1 MYFNIVL
8 VLPIKFL
15 RENIKNVKEM
25 LIATEYKRK
34 FWIRSWSRS
43 GVEIRNKSGAGAGVG
58 AGAKAGVGGFATLKS
73 VL

>member
-1 MYFNIVL
+1 
-8 VLPIKFL
+8 
-15 RENIKNVKEM
+15 M
-25 LIATEYKRK
+25 LIAKEYKRK

-58 AGAKAGVGGFATLKS
+58 AGAGAGVGGFATLKS